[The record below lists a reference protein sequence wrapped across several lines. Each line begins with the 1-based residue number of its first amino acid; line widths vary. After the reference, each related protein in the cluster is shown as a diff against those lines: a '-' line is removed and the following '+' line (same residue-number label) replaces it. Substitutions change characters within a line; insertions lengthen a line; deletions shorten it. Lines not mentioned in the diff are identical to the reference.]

1 MHTVFEDKGTAGRG
15 RGPKPK
21 LRGGLQVQ
29 GRCGLGIRVLRV
41 LRGLRDR
48 LLLDQ
53 NPVVGA
59 TRLLQ
64 GPREGPRSEV
74 QVLHGLGKG
83 IDIHSRAVRAITHP
97 DTQQASPQDDQA
109 SLQGD
114 AGPNQKEPP

>member
-1 MHTVFEDKGTAGRG
+1 MHAVFEDKGTASR
-15 RGPKPK
+15 PKPE

-41 LRGLRDR
+41 LRGLGDR

-64 GPREGPRSEV
+64 GPREGPRREV
-74 QVLHGLGKG
+74 QVLNGLSKG
-83 IDIHSRAVRAITHP
+83 VDIHSRAARAITHP
-97 DTQQASPQDDQA
+97 GTQQASPLDGQA
-109 SLQGD
+109 S
-114 AGPNQKEPP
+114 